1 MITLTEQM
9 IRDFGLTGAMAG
21 EIATPEDIA
30 IMNMNAATQP
40 TDPMSASLR
49 PRISPPKPEAASGGQ
64 AVPTPPPVTGT
75 APKAPT
81 PPDPSSMYNDDM
93 RRILRFAAIK
103 DAGMALQGKEGNAVA
118 TVMGDITKRQD
129 MARKASAV
137 KATAAANAAL
147 MQQAFGGASGMSMS
161 GATPQALRAQI
172 DTLSQLAFSN
182 PAMAPA
188 ISARIQVLKAEAERL
203 TDANKE
209 IANSEMMLTNIDN
222 LLNDPALGQALGIEG
237 FLREPFVKLKLD
249 EETGRVKGRLNQ
261 IKGAVFLQAFE
272 ALKGGG
278 QITELEGIKAEQA
291 RARLDTAVSE
301 EDFRIALQE
310 LRFYTEQGIRRLKG
324 EQIPDDTLYEDSK
337 KQSDPL
343 GIRG

>member
-30 IMNMNAATQP
+30 IMNATQP

-49 PRISPPKPEAASGGQ
+49 PKISPPRPEAATGGQ
-64 AVPTPPPVTGT
+64 TVPTPPPVTGT
-75 APKAPT
+75 KATAPT
-81 PPDPSSMYNDDM
+81 SAASDPSSIYNEDM

-118 TVMGDITKRQD
+118 SVMGDFTKRQD

-137 KATAAANAAL
+137 KATSAANAAL
-147 MQQAFGGASGMSMS
+147 MQQAFGSSGMSMS
-161 GATPQALRAQI
+161 GSTPEALRAQI
-172 DTLSQLAFSN
+172 DKLSQLAFIN

-203 TDANKE
+203 TGANKE
-209 IANSEMMLTNIDN
+209 IANSEMMLSSIDN
-222 LLNDPALGQALGIEG
+222 LLADPALGQALGIEG

-249 EETGRVKGRLNQ
+249 TETGRVKGRLDQ

-291 RARLDTAVSE
+291 RARLDTAVKE

-324 EQIPDDTLYEDSK
+324 EQIPDDTLYENSK
-337 KQSDPL
+337 KDDPL

>member
-21 EIATPEDIA
+21 EIATPEDMA
-30 IMNMNAATQP
+30 IMGMGKVSPTTSTTPDIRPKIRPDLSTNSTVPNVPEPVTPKAAP
-40 TDPMSASLR
+40 APAASTDPYSNLSDL
-49 PRISPPKPEAASGGQ
+49 Q
-64 AVPTPPPVTGT
+64 
-75 APKAPT
+75 
-81 PPDPSSMYNDDM
+81 
-93 RRILRFAAIK
+93 RRMLRFAAIK

-118 TVMGDITKRQD
+118 TVMGDITKRDD
-129 MARKASAV
+129 MARKAAAV
-137 KATAAANAAL
+137 QATSAANAAL
-147 MQQAFGGASGMSMS
+147 MQQAFGASGMSMS
-161 GATPQALRAQI
+161 GATPEALRAQI

-188 ISARIQVLKAEAERL
+188 ISARIKVLQAEAERL
-203 TDANKE
+203 TDTNKE

-222 LLNDPALGQALGIEG
+222 LLGDPALGQALGIEG
-237 FLREPFVKLKLD
+237 FLREPFVKLQLD
-249 EETGRVKGRLNQ
+249 TETGRVKGRLDQ

-272 ALKGGG
+272 SLKGGG

-291 RARLDTAVSE
+291 RARLSTAVSE
-301 EDFRIALQE
+301 EDFREALQE

-324 EQIPDDTLYEDSK
+324 EQIPESFYEDSK

-343 GIRG
+343 GIRS

>member
-1 MITLTEQM
+1 MIVLTEQM

-30 IMNMNAATQP
+30 IMNMNATPQT
-40 TDPMSASLR
+40 TDPMSMLASLR
-49 PRISPPKPEAASGGQ
+49 PKIRPEAATGGQ
-64 AVPTPPPVTGT
+64 TVPTPPPVTGT
-75 APKAPT
+75 APTAPT

-118 TVMGDITKRQD
+118 TVMGDFTKRQD
-129 MARKASAV
+129 MARKASAA
-137 KATAAANAAL
+137 KASAAASAAL

-161 GATPQALRAQI
+161 GATPQSLRAQI
-172 DTLSQLAFSN
+172 DTLSQLAFTN
-182 PAMAPA
+182 PTMAPA
-188 ISARIQVLKAEAERL
+188 ISARIKVLQAEAERL

-249 EETGRVKGRLNQ
+249 TETGRVKGRLDQ

-272 ALKGGG
+272 SLKGGG

-291 RARLDTAVSE
+291 RARLSTAVSE
-301 EDFRIALQE
+301 EDFREALQE

-324 EQIPDDTLYEDSK
+324 EQIPDDTFYEDSK

-343 GIRG
+343 GIRS

>member
-1 MITLTEQM
+1 MIVLTEQM

-30 IMNMNAATQP
+30 IMNMNAAPQP

-49 PRISPPKPEAASGGQ
+49 PRISPPKPEAATGGETV
-64 AVPTPPPVTGT
+64 ATPPPVTAT
-75 APKAPT
+75 APT

-118 TVMGDITKRQD
+118 TVMADITKRQD
-129 MARKASAV
+129 MIRKASAA
-137 KATAAANAAL
+137 KASAAANAAL
-147 MQQAFGGASGMSMS
+147 MQQAFGSASGMSMS
-161 GATPQALRAQI
+161 GATPEALRAQI

-188 ISARIQVLKAEAERL
+188 ISARIKVLQAEAERL

-249 EETGRVKGRLNQ
+249 TETGRVKGRLDQ

-272 ALKGGG
+272 SLKGGG

-291 RARLDTAVSE
+291 RARLSTAVSE
-301 EDFRIALQE
+301 EDFRVALQE

-324 EQIPDDTLYEDSK
+324 EKIPETFYEDSK
-337 KQSDPL
+337 AQSDPL
-343 GIRG
+343 GIRS